1 MEYTTYF
8 LILLMFC
15 LMVYLFLNPIPYH
28 ISKPKKMKIE
38 ILCIVTQEEIRNCNR
53 IGTFDDI
60 NEFTKNLKEYLDNV
74 GVENVNKVELEIDF
88 PLFVSMQMEEEIVE
102 ELFLENVGENIKI
115 IYKLR
120 IVKENRRNE

>member
-8 LILLMFC
+8 LILM
-15 LMVYLFLNPIPYH
+15 MVFLLVYIVTNPIPYH
-28 ISKPKKMKIE
+28 ISKPKKMKIK

-60 NEFTKNLKEYLDNV
+60 NEVTKNLKEYLDNV
-74 GVENVNKVELEIDF
+74 GVENVNKVELETDF

-115 IYKLR
+115 IYK
-120 IVKENRRNE
+120 